1 MFDAF
6 FMPFLTM
13 RNHKNPESLTMRRDN
28 AVFMVFAALRVT
40 ARHEAVH
47 VLVALQEIFQNHI
60 KIFQKSLCFQ
70 ILCIFAA
77 DCSGRNPSS

>member
-1 MFDAF
+1 
-6 FMPFLTM
+6 
-13 RNHKNPESLTMRRDN
+13 MRRDN

-47 VLVALQEIFQNHI
+47 VLVALQEIFQNQI

-70 ILCIFAA
+70 ILCIYSYELAMFFCEIFSLVV
-77 DCSGRNPSS
+77 DML